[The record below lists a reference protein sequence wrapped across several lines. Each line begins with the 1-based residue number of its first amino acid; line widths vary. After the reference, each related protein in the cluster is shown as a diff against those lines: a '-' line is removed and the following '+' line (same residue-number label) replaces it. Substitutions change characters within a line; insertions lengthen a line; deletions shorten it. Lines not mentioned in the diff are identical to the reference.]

1 VKPRLRCPPAARFL
15 EFRGTSG
22 STFASRVPEVRADT
36 AIEGAVFDLHLN
48 NFHDQESK
56 WDIIRAGRI
65 QALPWAQSLYR
76 SAMTLNS

>member
-1 VKPRLRCPPAARFL
+1 
-15 EFRGTSG
+15 
-22 STFASRVPEVRADT
+22 VPEVRADT